1 MFRNFFRT
9 ASRNIV
15 KNKAYS
21 TINFIGLTCGLSL
34 ALLIITYVRS
44 EMSFDQFHH
53 NIENLYR
60 IQYKAPNGLE
70 LATSPPPIAPKL
82 KEYFPEVEAAGRM
95 YGRNVSISRPDR
107 ENTFEETDVYFA
119 DSAIAKMMT
128 LEFVRGNAERALCDE
143 FTVIITEEMARKY
156 FGDDNPLGETLI
168 FSGNH
173 SFKVT
178 GVIKK
183 FPENSHIRFNMLVP
197 YENMFDLESDET
209 AVQLRGNLDINF
221 VISHSYTYVQLK
233 PGADPAVIDKG
244 MSDFV
249 KKYARPELQV
259 GQVFSLM
266 PVKDIHL
273 HSTLL
278 AEPSSTNS
286 TTNLIIFIGVGFLT
300 LVIACINYVNL
311 STAQSFTR
319 IKEIGIRKILGSL
332 KYQLIIQF
340 LAESFLF
347 CLVAMML
354 SYVVFYVTLPLLN
367 DLTGKQM
374 IFAQVVDADLLLS
387 SLILLVCITVMAG
400 GYPAYFITRFESIH
414 ALKGGG
420 LTSYGSQWFRKVL
433 VVFQLFIACLLL
445 SGSILI
451 MKQMNFLQSRPL
463 GFRKEHVVNIPL
475 FSQNLNGLFRQD
487 DSTYR
492 FRLETYR
499 NLIERQAGVERT
511 ALSSDAPGLGIVYH
525 GVIPEGFTQDDN
537 LFIADMSVDYDF
549 LKTYDVEIISGRGF
563 SKDYGTD
570 ATEGFIVNETAVRE
584 FNWGTPQ
591 QAVGKNINRE
601 GKKGKVVGVIRDF
614 HFASLTTAIS
624 ALVIEINPNQFNT
637 VSIRFDHADIQQ
649 TLDKL
654 EDSWNKTFPEKSF
667 EFRFLDEQL
676 NEQYVDFR
684 NFGTIIQSFT
694 FIAIL
699 ISCLGVYG
707 LVLFVVQRKVKEIGV
722 RKVMGASVGNIL
734 KMICR
739 DFAWLLIIGFVL
751 AIPVSYYLMSQW
763 LQNFIYHTAMDA
775 ATYVISFVMVLV
787 IVLLTI
793 SYQAVKA
800 SLANPVNS
808 LRSE

>member
-1 MFRNFFRT
+1 
-9 ASRNIV
+9 
-15 KNKAYS
+15 
-21 TINFIGLTCGLSL
+21 
-34 ALLIITYVRS
+34 
-44 EMSFDQFHH
+44 
-53 NIENLYR
+53 
-60 IQYKAPNGLE
+60 
-70 LATSPPPIAPKL
+70 
-82 KEYFPEVEAAGRM
+82 M